1 MNMSLERDEG
11 ITIELEDDVIIYR
24 NSFRALVK
32 ACRVAAD
39 DAIFPER
46 KMQAI
51 AEIVTGRKYPPK
63 KSQAIASAY
72 IERYFPESKGGAK
85 VMDFEKDAE
94 AIYSAF
100 VQAYGINLHRDELTA
115 GEFLCL
121 LRNIPEETRMAE
133 TIHIRTME
141 LPKDPQARAKVA
153 RAKRAVSLGDESNGF
168 DNFAKSVENMAKRK

>member
-11 ITIELEDDVIIYR
+11 ITIELEDDIIIYR
-24 NSFRALVK
+24 NSFRALIK

-39 DAIFPER
+39 DAILPER

-63 KSQAIASAY
+63 KSQAIATAY
-72 IERYFPESKGGAK
+72 IERYFSEGKGSAK

-100 VQAYGINLHRDELTA
+100 MQSYGINLHKDELTA

-121 LRNIPEETRMAE
+121 LRNIPEDTRLAE
-133 TIHIRTME
+133 TIRIRTME
-141 LPKDPQARAKVA
+141 LPKDPQAKAKVV
-153 RAKRAVSLGDESNGF
+153 RAKRAVALCGESNGF
-168 DNFAKSVENMAKRK
+168 ENFAKNIENMAKRK